1 MKKLTSILLALIIT
15 LSLASCKSSDEEKNS
30 SDTKFTPSTV
40 DVDTSDTDD
49 AKEDDFTTDKET
61 HDDTAK
67 DSTKEE
73 TTESNVISNPDT
85 SDANTGK
92 TDIGAGVAPFVGSD
106 TSYSVDSVSIKPA
119 YVYWEDGKLI
129 AQCYVINGF
138 NYNVY
143 NIEVKELTFSNG
155 DGVIASGAGFG
166 VCEGLTLAPFTYAT
180 WTFTFSGD
188 SVINYGANLSHL
200 FWSTSINNSY

>member
-15 LSLASCKSSDEEKNS
+15 LSLASCKSSGEEKNS
-30 SDTKFTPSTV
+30 SDTKFTHSAV
-40 DVDTSDTDD
+40 DIDTPNTND
-49 AKEDDFTTDKET
+49 ADEDDFITDKET
-61 HDDTAK
+61 HNDTEK

-73 TTESNVISNPDT
+73 TTESNVIPNTDT
-85 SDANTGK
+85 NDTNTGK
-92 TDIGAGVAPFVGSD
+92 ADIGAEVAPFVGSD

-129 AQCYVINGF
+129 AQCYIINGF
-138 NYNVY
+138 SHDIY
-143 NIEVKELTFSNG
+143 NIDVEELTFSNA

-166 VCEGLTLAPFTYAT
+166 VCEGLILPPYTPSL

-188 SVINYGANLSHL
+188 SVINYGADLSFL
-200 FWSTSINNSY
+200 SWNASINNSY